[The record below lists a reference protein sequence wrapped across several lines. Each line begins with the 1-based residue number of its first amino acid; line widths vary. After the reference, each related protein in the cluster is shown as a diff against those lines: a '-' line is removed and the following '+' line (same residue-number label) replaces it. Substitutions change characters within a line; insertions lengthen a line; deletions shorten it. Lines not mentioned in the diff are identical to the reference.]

1 MNEKALALFDAIKL
15 KNINENLN
23 VIVKKDCIYYE
34 SYSYNAY
41 IFGDTGVNTP
51 FAILSKY
58 KDFLNCNWEEF
69 KQLNFADLS
78 KSSINFIDLEYTDKI
93 TFNLKDLNIFNA
105 IISAGK
111 DNFICGCMKFDK
123 GKFSIYSH
131 GITYI
136 LRYSMMKTIPEFL
149 IGRSINISCDLFYMF
164 YRILKDNV
172 TKKNPC
178 DLNISFKKNDSNI
191 VFNYENTCIEIPNW
205 QIDNLGDLNDLF
217 IKNYSNALNKFVFIN
232 GGKVIPKSLNDNSI
246 KLPIKNDSLK
256 HLTKAFDDFVIYN
269 KVKDKRTI
277 FLSDDLTEMIVH
289 GELNE

>member
-34 SYSYNAY
+34 SYSYAAY
-41 IFGDTGVNTP
+41 VFGDTGVSTP

-69 KQLNFADLS
+69 IQLNFSDLV
-78 KSSINFIDLEYTDKI
+78 KSSINFLDQKYTDKI
-93 TFNLKDLNIFNA
+93 TFNLRDLDIFNA

-123 GKFSIYSH
+123 GKFTIYAH

-136 LRYSMMKTIPEFL
+136 LRYSMMKTIPDCL
-149 IGRSINISCDLFYMF
+149 VGHSLNMSCDLFYMF

-178 DLNISFKKNDSNI
+178 DLNISFKDTGSNI
-191 VFNYENTCIEIPNW
+191 VFNYGNTCIEIPNW
-205 QIDNLGDLNDLF
+205 QIDNLGDLNNLF
-217 IKNYSNALNKFVFIN
+217 IANYSSVISKFQLISTD
-232 GGKVIPKSLNDNSI
+232 KVTPRSLNDGSI
-246 KLPIKNDSLK
+246 KLPIQNDSLK
-256 HLTKAFDDFVIYN
+256 HLTKAFDETVCLSKI
-269 KVKDKRTI
+269 KDKRTI
-277 FLSDDLTEMIVH
+277 FLKDDLTEMLVH